1 MNKLMMK
8 IMNKKDQ
15 SLSIAEASRIV
26 IQSKPAII
34 YAMVNGVVNYSALA
48 DLIRDEVLGI
58 LHREKV
64 QIDAIKMALMR
75 YTEEIKIKKHDFEE
89 KIANI
94 LIHSKLQ
101 LKNELVY
108 FTVSKKAVIDS
119 NILKL
124 ISDTGIY
131 FQLIEGT
138 NSFTILADIEA
149 KDTIINI
156 LKEKNIILMNDNQ
169 SALILVSSSEII
181 DVPGIIAYVTDLFAM
196 AGINIT
202 QLMSCFTDTIFVF
215 DRRDALKAYELLE
228 KRILILRTLYK
239 IKEK

>member
-1 MNKLMMK
+1 MMK

>member
-1 MNKLMMK
+1 
-8 IMNKKDQ
+8 MNKKDQ